1 MWLWHNQRLHVW
13 FRNILVYHH
22 HLKSFSS
29 ILVFNMTTDW
39 NGAIIKR
46 CPDIVPPDLT
56 NSCMSRHLIYR
67 QHCTVPKRLIC
78 NRMVYTQAMI
88 KMPLENCYLFS
99 QKSVFLLSYC
109 YKGILGFWAKQ
120 GKLKFLC
127 IPPSFTLH
135 IWKVIPNMRCI
146 LPNWKMLCCALCI
159 ACILYIIK

>member
-1 MWLWHNQRLHVW
+1 MISPSVPWLSVKFSTLSGPQKTVPATCLIYILSP
-13 FRNILVYHH
+13 FFASLPSLIICYFFLILVQYQ
-22 HLKSFSS
+22 LQLF
-29 ILVFNMTTDW
+29 
-39 NGAIIKR
+39 IKR

-109 YKGILGFWAKQ
+109 YKGILGF
-120 GKLKFLC
+120 
-127 IPPSFTLH
+127 
-135 IWKVIPNMRCI
+135 
-146 LPNWKMLCCALCI
+146 
-159 ACILYIIK
+159 